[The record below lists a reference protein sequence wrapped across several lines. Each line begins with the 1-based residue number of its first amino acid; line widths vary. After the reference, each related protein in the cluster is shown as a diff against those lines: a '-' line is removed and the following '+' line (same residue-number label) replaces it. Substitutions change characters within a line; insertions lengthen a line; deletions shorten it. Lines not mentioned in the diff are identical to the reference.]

1 MLWFTGA
8 VSRCE
13 DHFLKITFHPFCSDT
28 WSTRPSVAGL
38 FVLDLCSLQQ
48 FPGSKG
54 CLLMSCI
61 LHGRRSHSSYL
72 ITLKHALAAGCT
84 TCSTFLICSTT
95 SYSFSALLYLI
106 RIDPVPPNNEIMT
119 GTGWLLLL
127 VLSASWPSARASEW
141 ESLLTQMWPTFECKG
156 LLVLIEYPHGL

>member
-1 MLWFTGA
+1 M
-8 VSRCE
+8 SRCE